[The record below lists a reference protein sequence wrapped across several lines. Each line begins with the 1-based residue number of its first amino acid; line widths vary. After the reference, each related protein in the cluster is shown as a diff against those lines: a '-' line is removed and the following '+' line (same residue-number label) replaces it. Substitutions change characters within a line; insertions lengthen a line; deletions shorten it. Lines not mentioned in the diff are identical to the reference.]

1 MELLIVAVVAIIALV
16 VVGGLFVGRSRGGD
30 RDLPPGRGGGTAT
43 LDRPADRA
51 RGAAGPAGDA
61 LAPPAP
67 DDRID
72 PYPGGP
78 DLLVEDDLLDPDLVD
93 AVQDAPLGLVDRFRL
108 RLAKASGALG
118 ANLRGVFA
126 RGLTEAAWEEL
137 EESLIA
143 ADVGVEATMELVAGL
158 RDRVKAEGI
167 TDGEGAL
174 ALLKEV
180 LRLELG
186 VADRSLARRE
196 GGPTVW
202 LFTGVNGT
210 GKTTSIGKLAKRHT
224 DAGETVVLAAAD
236 TFRAA
241 ASEQLE
247 IWGQRAGARVVRQ
260 DEGADPAAVAFDG
273 WRSASAAGAD
283 LLMIDTAGRLQNKK
297 ELMAELSKVK
307 RVVEREAERMDEV
320 LLVLDATTGQNGL
333 SQAQAFT
340 EAVDVTGVVL
350 TKLDGTARGGIVIAI
365 QRALGIPVKLVGLG
379 EGIEDLAEFDPDAF
393 IDALFTDV
401 VQDVELD
408 DPVDGPG
415 VG

>member
-1 MELLIVAVVAIIALV
+1 MDPILIVIIVVALFV
-16 VVGGLFVGRSRGGD
+16 VVGGALFVGRS
-30 RDLPPGRGGGTAT
+30 GGGTTTA
-43 LDRPADRA
+43 
-51 RGAAGPAGDA
+51 
-61 LAPPAP
+61 APPEVAP
-67 DDRID
+67 SPTPTEAALDPSADTAVAPPDPDLEAD

-78 DLLVEDDLLDPDLVD
+78 DLLIEDELD
-93 AVQDAPLGLVDRFRL
+93 AVVVEEEPLSLVQRFRL
-108 RLAKASGALG
+108 QLTKASSALG
-118 ANLRGVFA
+118 GNLRGIFSK
-126 RGLTEAAWEEL
+126 GLTEEAWEEL

-143 ADVGVEATMELVAGL
+143 ADVGVDATLELVAGL
-158 RDRVKAEGI
+158 RERVKAEGI

-186 VADRSLARRE
+186 TADRTMGRRAD
-196 GGPTVW
+196 GTTVW

-210 GKTTSIGKLAKRHT
+210 GKTTSIGKLAKRHV
-224 DAGETVVLAAAD
+224 DAGDQVVLAAAD

-247 IWGQRAGARVVRQ
+247 IWGERSGARVVRQ

-273 WRSASAAGAD
+273 WKAASAAGAD

-297 ELMAELSKVK
+297 ELMAELTKVK
-307 RVVEREAERMDEV
+307 RVVVREADHLDEV
-320 LLVLDATTGQNGL
+320 LLVIDATTGQNGL

-350 TKLDGTARGGIVIAI
+350 TKLDGTAKGGIVIAI
-365 QRALGIPVKLVGLG
+365 QRALGLPVKLVGLG
-379 EGIEDLAEFDPDAF
+379 EGIDDLAEFDPDAF
-393 IDALFTDV
+393 IDALFAEV

-408 DPVDGPG
+408 EADGA
-415 VG
+415 